1 MRNKRF
7 LLIAIAVTAVI
18 LAGVAVRNLMTG
30 KAVQVK
36 PEGPKVEA
44 EKGHEAQ
51 KVVKLHEEE
60 MKEFGIEVKEGGQDK
75 LTVYLELPGEIT
87 PNTDRL
93 VHIVPRVPGVV
104 RKVFKGLG
112 EAVRAGETMA
122 VIDSRELADIK
133 AAYLA
138 ALKRVEIARVNL
150 KREEEL
156 WRKKI
161 SPELDYLEAKRAF
174 DEANIELRSAEQKLH
189 ALGFSEEY
197 LASLLKQPDVAYTQY
212 EIKAPISGTVIEK
225 HTTLG
230 EVLKDDTTA
239 FVIADLSSVWVN
251 ISIYQ
256 KDMPFVNKGQSVI
269 ISAGGLIPDSK
280 GVISYVSPI
289 SGEETRTAIARV
301 VLPNPKGILRPGLFV
316 TTRVV
321 VDDVTVPLLIPKSAL
336 ITEGEK
342 TEVFVETPEGFK
354 LKPITI
360 GRSNDTH
367 VEITSGM
374 KPGEKY
380 VSKGA
385 FTLKAQL
392 QKGAFGEGHGH

>member
-1 MRNKRF
+1 
-7 LLIAIAVTAVI
+7 
-18 LAGVAVRNLMTG
+18 
-30 KAVQVK
+30 
-36 PEGPKVEA
+36 
-44 EKGHEAQ
+44 
-51 KVVKLHEEE
+51 
-60 MKEFGIEVKEGGQDK
+60 
-75 LTVYLELPGEIT
+75 
-87 PNTDRL
+87 
-93 VHIVPRVPGVV
+93 VPGSV
-104 RKVFKGLG
+104 RKVFKNLG
-112 EAVRAGETMA
+112 EAVHAGETMA
-122 VIDSRELADIK
+122 VIDSRELADAK

-138 ALKRVEIARVNL
+138 ALRRVDIAKMNL

-156 WRKKI
+156 FKKKI

-189 ALGFSEEY
+189 AIGFSEEY
-197 LASLLKQPDVAYTQY
+197 LASLPAHPDVAYTQY
-212 EIKAPISGTVIEK
+212 EIKAPINGTVIEK

-251 ISIYQ
+251 INVYQ
-256 KDMPFVNKGQSVI
+256 KDMPFVHKGQSVM

-280 GVISYVSPI
+280 GIISYVSPI
-289 SGEETRTAIARV
+289 SGEETRTAVARV

-316 TTRVV
+316 TAKVV
-321 VDDVTVPLLIPKSAL
+321 IDDVTVPLLTPKTAL
-336 ITEGEK
+336 ITEGEQK
-342 TEVFVETPEGFK
+342 QVFVETPEGFK
-354 LKPITI
+354 LKPVTI
-360 GRSNDTH
+360 GKGNDTH